1 MEFQVTRG
9 SGKSTLLDIISN
21 LKKPLE
27 GQVLVDGKY
36 DLNSDKYD
44 YRQLISYVPQ
54 KLFLV
59 DDTIRENILLSRNC
73 DEKFLEQVCKISGV
87 EDFKLK
93 LDEGLQY
100 QIGENASRLS
110 NGQNKELQLLEHS

>member
-1 MEFQVTRG
+1 MFLFLMEKKIILDKVNLKIDKNSIFGISGHTG

-44 YRQLISYVPQ
+44 YRQLVSYVPPEII
-54 KLFLV
+54 F
-59 DDTIRENILLSRNC
+59 S
-73 DEKFLEQVCKISGV
+73 
-87 EDFKLK
+87 
-93 LDEGLQY
+93 
-100 QIGENASRLS
+100 
-110 NGQNKELQLLEHS
+110 